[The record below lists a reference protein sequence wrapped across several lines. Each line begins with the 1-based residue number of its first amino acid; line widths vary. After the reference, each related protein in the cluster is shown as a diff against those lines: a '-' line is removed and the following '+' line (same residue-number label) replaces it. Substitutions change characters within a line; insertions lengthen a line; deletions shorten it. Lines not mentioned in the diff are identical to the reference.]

1 MLQRYLCYC
10 NIDEFAAAA
19 AAAAAV
25 SFDRANSAKMAN
37 FMLLALKVRD
47 TKNTPNSLPCAL
59 THTRMPTTFHG

>member
-19 AAAAAV
+19 AAVVA
-25 SFDRANSAKMAN
+25 FDRANSAKMAN

-47 TKNTPNSLPCAL
+47 TKNTPDSLPCAL
-59 THTRMPTTFHG
+59 THTRMHTTFYG